1 MNKKEKKVDKIS
13 CTILTAFILMG
24 SVHFNCRYNI
34 VPLIDTFFHQVS
46 AEQVLPDAPTPAP
59 LVEAPVVATNYAGN
73 PENTAE
79 IVHKSVARNP
89 FAVPMTVQPQ
99 QVTYTPVN
107 SNNNSNNNNN
117 YNTYPRTA
125 GGSNA
130 PVVEKAVPILRGVV
144 QSGNKSMAI
153 IEYAGTSQAYS
164 VGQTVGSSTIE
175 AISDK
180 SISLDGN
187 VIHIGG
193 NP

>member
-59 LVEAPVVATNYAGN
+59 LVEAPVVTTTYAGN
-73 PENTAE
+73 TENTSA

-89 FAVPMTVQPQ
+89 FAVPMAVQPQ
-99 QVTYTPVN
+99 PVTYTPG
-107 SNNNSNNNNN
+107 NNN
-117 YNTYPRTA
+117 NTYPRTTES
-125 GGSNA
+125 SNA
-130 PVVEKAVPILRGVV
+130 PVVAKAVPILRGVV

-153 IEYAGTSQAYS
+153 IEYAGTSQAYT

-180 SISLDGN
+180 SVSLNGN